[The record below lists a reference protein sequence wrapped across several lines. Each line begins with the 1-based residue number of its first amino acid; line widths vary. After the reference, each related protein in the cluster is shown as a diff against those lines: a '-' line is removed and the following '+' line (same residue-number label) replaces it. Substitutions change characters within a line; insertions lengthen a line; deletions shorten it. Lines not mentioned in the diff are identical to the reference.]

1 MPLVPAAGLLALTL
15 LTSAAGSSLQF
26 DPRVCE
32 EASARIELTD
42 DGASPPPVVCLSRG
56 QLTTLRFQSE
66 LLREGVRLSQRERFE
81 DMAVGR
87 QSLYLIPPR
96 DLRAGEGFPVEVC
109 SAGGESPRCATLVLV
124 GHPVLSHRQVE
135 VFYAARSPASYKQE
149 LAEAKVEAQR
159 YQEEL
164 RLCRAERDA
173 PGRLAG
179 GLVSGLIG
187 EHGIARKSLKKE
199 VLERPGSAS
208 RVTDMASYRA
218 EGGVAVAVRLAA
230 GVAQAWEATK
240 AVLRGPAGEVLH
252 PLTLWFVKPLAPGK
266 PVGRREGYILLE
278 WVLSGE
284 ERALGA
290 YSLVLWDG
298 EGREVVIDDV
308 TFPALS
314 E

>member
-1 MPLVPAAGLLALTL
+1 MPLVPAAGLLVLTL
-15 LTSAAGSSLQF
+15 LTSAADSSLQL

-32 EASARIELTD
+32 EASPRVELAD
-42 DGASPPPVVCLSRG
+42 DDASPAPVVCLSRG

-66 LLREGVRLSQRERFE
+66 LLREGVQLSQRERFE

-87 QSLYLIPPR
+87 QSLYLVPPR

-109 SAGGESPRCATLVLV
+109 FAGGESLRCATLVLV

-135 VFYAARSPASYKQE
+135 VFHTSRPPASYKQE
-149 LAEAKVEAQR
+149 AAEAKAEARR

-173 PGRLAG
+173 PGGLTG
-179 GLVSGLIG
+179 GLVSGLLG
-187 EHGIARKSLKKE
+187 KYGIARKSLKRE
-199 VLERPGSAS
+199 VLEHLGNAS
-208 RVTDMASYRA
+208 HVTDMVSYRA
-218 EGGVAVAVRLAA
+218 EGRSAVEVRLEE
-230 GVAQAWEATK
+230 GGGKAWEATK
-240 AVLRGPAGEVLH
+240 AVLRGPAGEVLR
-252 PLTLWFVKPLAPGK
+252 PLTLWFVKPLAPGE
-266 PVGRREGYILLE
+266 PAGRREGYILLE

-290 YSLVLWDG
+290 YSLVLWDR
-298 EGREVVIDDV
+298 EGREVVIANV